1 MHTMW
6 VVSLLFYPGGGGMLY
21 NASDIAKYII
31 SYCSSKNMPISN
43 LKLQKV
49 LYFTWVDYY
58 RETGTALFLDE
69 ICAWQLGPV
78 VPDGYYDYCSY
89 GGRPIYL
96 TYNGIEDERSERDEA
111 ILNKIIERYLDTPA
125 STLVNR
131 THRPGTAWDC
141 IYDGGAGNRDVIPF
155 SLIRDKECRR

>member
-58 RETGTALFLDE
+58 RETGTALFLDD

-78 VPDGYYDYCSY
+78 VPDVYYDYCSY

-96 TYNGIEDERSERDEA
+96 TYNGIEDEISERDEA
-111 ILNKIIERYLDTPA
+111 TGRY
-125 STLVNR
+125 S
-131 THRPGTAWDC
+131 GTAVKRLEGK
-141 IYDGGAGNRDVIPF
+141 I
-155 SLIRDKECRR
+155 L

>member
-1 MHTMW
+1 
-6 VVSLLFYPGGGGMLY
+6 MLY

-58 RETGTALFLDE
+58 RETGTALFLDD

-78 VPDGYYDYCSY
+78 VPDVYYDYCSY
-89 GGRPIYL
+89 GGRPSYL
-96 TYNGIEDERSERDEA
+96 TYNGIEDEISERDEA